1 MSLEEKLAAIREGAV
16 KRVPAEQRE
25 IMANATT
32 ALKASGILEKTIK
45 VGDRLPPFSLK
56 NQNDD
61 TVSSGDLLAAGPL
74 VLTVFRGSW

>member
-25 IMANATT
+25 IMANATK
-32 ALKASGILEKTIK
+32 ALKASGILDQTIK

-56 NQNDD
+56 NQNDE
-61 TVSSGDLLAAGPL
+61 TVNSGDLLASGPL
-74 VLTVFRGSW
+74 VFTVFRGSW